1 MRKIFLIDN
10 YDSFTYN
17 LLYYLEELGCEV
29 TVKRNDKF
37 ELDEIRNFDA
47 ILISPGPGIPQ
58 EAGKI
63 IEVIRM
69 YYDTKNI
76 FGVCL
81 GQQAIAEAF
90 GGKLRNLTKVYHGV
104 SSKINLTDSDIIF
117 DNIKS
122 DLNVGR
128 YHSWIVD
135 NPVPK
140 ELKVTS
146 VDENGEIMSLKHK
159 DYDVRGVQ
167 FHPESIL
174 TPDGKTNFR
183 KLDKKYMKK
192 ILNRLTQY
200 ETLTE
205 NESRNI
211 IIDISEGK
219 LNTSQISSFLTI
231 FMIRNITIEELN
243 GFRKA
248 LIELSLKIDLKEFDP
263 IDLCGTGG
271 DEKDTFNISTLASFV
286 TAGSGVKVAKHGNY
300 GVSSS
305 CGSSNVLEYLDLKF
319 NNDSDKIRKAVD
331 KANICFL
338 HAPLFHP
345 AMKNVAPVRK
355 ELGLK
360 TFFNMLGPMVNPSMP
375 EKQVVGVY
383 NLELARIYNYLYQ
396 TTDINY
402 NIIHSIDGYD
412 EISLTNGYESL
423 FQRK

>member
-1 MRKIFLIDN
+1 
-10 YDSFTYN
+10 
-17 LLYYLEELGCEV
+17 
-29 TVKRNDKF
+29 
-37 ELDEIRNFDA
+37 
-47 ILISPGPGIPQ
+47 
-58 EAGKI
+58 
-63 IEVIRM
+63 
-69 YYDTKNI
+69 
-76 FGVCL
+76 
-81 GQQAIAEAF
+81 
-90 GGKLRNLTKVYHGV
+90 
-104 SSKINLTDSDIIF
+104 
-117 DNIKS
+117 
-122 DLNVGR
+122 
-128 YHSWIVD
+128 
-135 NPVPK
+135 
-140 ELKVTS
+140 
-146 VDENGEIMSLKHK
+146 
-159 DYDVRGVQ
+159 
-167 FHPESIL
+167 
-174 TPDGKTNFR
+174 
-183 KLDKKYMKK
+183 MKK

-205 NESRNI
+205 KESRAI

-219 LNTSQISSFLTI
+219 LNTSEISSFLTI

-248 LIELSLKIDLKEFDP
+248 LIELSLKIDLNEFDP

-375 EKQVVGVY
+375 KKQVVGVY

-412 EISLTNGYESL
+412 EISLTKGTKVYSRESEFILDSKDFSLKDIDSKNIRGGKDIESSSKIFMDVLNGEASIDQENVVCANASLAIAISKDISIIEAFEKAKESIKTKNAL
-423 FQRK
+423 KCFNELINIMK

>member
-1 MRKIFLIDN
+1 
-10 YDSFTYN
+10 
-17 LLYYLEELGCEV
+17 
-29 TVKRNDKF
+29 
-37 ELDEIRNFDA
+37 
-47 ILISPGPGIPQ
+47 
-58 EAGKI
+58 
-63 IEVIRM
+63 
-69 YYDTKNI
+69 
-76 FGVCL
+76 
-81 GQQAIAEAF
+81 
-90 GGKLRNLTKVYHGV
+90 
-104 SSKINLTDSDIIF
+104 
-117 DNIKS
+117 
-122 DLNVGR
+122 
-128 YHSWIVD
+128 
-135 NPVPK
+135 
-140 ELKVTS
+140 
-146 VDENGEIMSLKHK
+146 
-159 DYDVRGVQ
+159 
-167 FHPESIL
+167 
-174 TPDGKTNFR
+174 
-183 KLDKKYMKK
+183 MKK

-286 TAGSGVKVAKHGNY
+286 TPGSGVKVAKHGNY
-300 GVSSS
+300 GVSSN

-396 TTDINY
+396 TTDIDY

-412 EISLTNGYESL
+412 EISLTNGTKVYSRESEFIL
-423 FQRK
+423 GSEDFNLKNIDSKNIIGGKDIKSSSKIFMDVLNGNGSTDQENVVCANASLAIALSKDISIIEAFNQAKESIKTKNALKCFNDLINIMK

>member
-1 MRKIFLIDN
+1 
-10 YDSFTYN
+10 
-17 LLYYLEELGCEV
+17 
-29 TVKRNDKF
+29 
-37 ELDEIRNFDA
+37 
-47 ILISPGPGIPQ
+47 
-58 EAGKI
+58 
-63 IEVIRM
+63 
-69 YYDTKNI
+69 
-76 FGVCL
+76 
-81 GQQAIAEAF
+81 
-90 GGKLRNLTKVYHGV
+90 
-104 SSKINLTDSDIIF
+104 
-117 DNIKS
+117 
-122 DLNVGR
+122 
-128 YHSWIVD
+128 
-135 NPVPK
+135 
-140 ELKVTS
+140 
-146 VDENGEIMSLKHK
+146 
-159 DYDVRGVQ
+159 
-167 FHPESIL
+167 
-174 TPDGKTNFR
+174 
-183 KLDKKYMKK
+183 MKK

-231 FMIRNITIEELN
+231 FMVRNITIEELN

-412 EISLTNGYESL
+412 EISLTNGTKVYSRESEFIL
-423 FQRK
+423 GSEDFNLKDIDSKNIIGGKDIKSSSKIFMDVLNGKGSTDQENVVCANASLAIAISKDISIIEAFNQAKESIKTKNALKCFNDLINIMK

>member
-1 MRKIFLIDN
+1 
-10 YDSFTYN
+10 
-17 LLYYLEELGCEV
+17 
-29 TVKRNDKF
+29 
-37 ELDEIRNFDA
+37 
-47 ILISPGPGIPQ
+47 
-58 EAGKI
+58 
-63 IEVIRM
+63 
-69 YYDTKNI
+69 
-76 FGVCL
+76 
-81 GQQAIAEAF
+81 
-90 GGKLRNLTKVYHGV
+90 
-104 SSKINLTDSDIIF
+104 
-117 DNIKS
+117 
-122 DLNVGR
+122 
-128 YHSWIVD
+128 
-135 NPVPK
+135 
-140 ELKVTS
+140 
-146 VDENGEIMSLKHK
+146 
-159 DYDVRGVQ
+159 
-167 FHPESIL
+167 
-174 TPDGKTNFR
+174 
-183 KLDKKYMKK
+183 MKK
-192 ILNRLTQY
+192 ILNRLTQH

-205 NESRNI
+205 KESRNI

-219 LNTSQISSFLTI
+219 LNTSEISSFLTI
-231 FMIRNITIEELN
+231 YMIRNITIEELN

-248 LIELSLKIDLKEFDP
+248 LIELSLKIDLNEFDP

-375 EKQVVGVY
+375 KKQVVGVY

-412 EISLTNGYESL
+412 EISLTKGTKVYSRESEFILDSKDFSLKDIDSKNIRGGKDIESSSKIFMDVLNGEASNDQENVVCANASLAIAISKDISIIEAFDKAKESIKTKNAL
-423 FQRK
+423 KCFNELINIMK

>member
-1 MRKIFLIDN
+1 
-10 YDSFTYN
+10 
-17 LLYYLEELGCEV
+17 
-29 TVKRNDKF
+29 
-37 ELDEIRNFDA
+37 
-47 ILISPGPGIPQ
+47 
-58 EAGKI
+58 
-63 IEVIRM
+63 
-69 YYDTKNI
+69 
-76 FGVCL
+76 
-81 GQQAIAEAF
+81 
-90 GGKLRNLTKVYHGV
+90 
-104 SSKINLTDSDIIF
+104 
-117 DNIKS
+117 
-122 DLNVGR
+122 
-128 YHSWIVD
+128 
-135 NPVPK
+135 
-140 ELKVTS
+140 
-146 VDENGEIMSLKHK
+146 
-159 DYDVRGVQ
+159 
-167 FHPESIL
+167 
-174 TPDGKTNFR
+174 
-183 KLDKKYMKK
+183 MKK

-412 EISLTNGYESL
+412 EISLTKGTKVYSRESEFILDSKDFSLKDIDSKNIRGGKDIESSSKIFMDVLNGEASNDQENVVCANASLAIAISKDISIIEAFDKAKESIKTKNAL
-423 FQRK
+423 KCFNELINIMK

>member
-1 MRKIFLIDN
+1 
-10 YDSFTYN
+10 
-17 LLYYLEELGCEV
+17 
-29 TVKRNDKF
+29 
-37 ELDEIRNFDA
+37 
-47 ILISPGPGIPQ
+47 
-58 EAGKI
+58 
-63 IEVIRM
+63 
-69 YYDTKNI
+69 
-76 FGVCL
+76 
-81 GQQAIAEAF
+81 
-90 GGKLRNLTKVYHGV
+90 
-104 SSKINLTDSDIIF
+104 
-117 DNIKS
+117 
-122 DLNVGR
+122 
-128 YHSWIVD
+128 
-135 NPVPK
+135 
-140 ELKVTS
+140 
-146 VDENGEIMSLKHK
+146 
-159 DYDVRGVQ
+159 
-167 FHPESIL
+167 
-174 TPDGKTNFR
+174 
-183 KLDKKYMKK
+183 MKK

-205 NESRNI
+205 KESRDI

-219 LNTSQISSFLTI
+219 LNTSEISSFLTI

-248 LIELSLKIDLKEFDP
+248 LIELSLKIDLNEFDP

-375 EKQVVGVY
+375 KKQVVGVY

-402 NIIHSIDGYD
+402 NIIHTIDGYD
-412 EISLTNGYESL
+412 EISLTKGTKVYSRESEFILDSKDFSLKDIDSKNIRGGKDIESSSKIFMDVLNGEASNDQENVVCANASLAIAISKDISIIEAFDKAKESIKTKNAL
-423 FQRK
+423 KCFNELINIMK

>member
-1 MRKIFLIDN
+1 
-10 YDSFTYN
+10 
-17 LLYYLEELGCEV
+17 
-29 TVKRNDKF
+29 
-37 ELDEIRNFDA
+37 
-47 ILISPGPGIPQ
+47 
-58 EAGKI
+58 
-63 IEVIRM
+63 
-69 YYDTKNI
+69 
-76 FGVCL
+76 
-81 GQQAIAEAF
+81 
-90 GGKLRNLTKVYHGV
+90 
-104 SSKINLTDSDIIF
+104 
-117 DNIKS
+117 
-122 DLNVGR
+122 
-128 YHSWIVD
+128 
-135 NPVPK
+135 
-140 ELKVTS
+140 
-146 VDENGEIMSLKHK
+146 
-159 DYDVRGVQ
+159 
-167 FHPESIL
+167 
-174 TPDGKTNFR
+174 
-183 KLDKKYMKK
+183 MKK

-205 NESRNI
+205 KESRDI
-211 IIDISEGK
+211 IINISEGK
-219 LNTSQISSFLTI
+219 LNTSEISSFLTI

-248 LIELSLKIDLKEFDP
+248 LIELSLKIDLNEFDP

-375 EKQVVGVY
+375 KKQVVGVY

-412 EISLTNGYESL
+412 EISLTKGTKVYSRKSEFILDSEDFNLKDIDSKNIRGGKDIESSSKIFMDVLNGEASNDQENVVCANASLAIAISKDISIIEAFNKAKESIKTKNAL
-423 FQRK
+423 KCFNELINIMK

>member
-1 MRKIFLIDN
+1 
-10 YDSFTYN
+10 
-17 LLYYLEELGCEV
+17 
-29 TVKRNDKF
+29 
-37 ELDEIRNFDA
+37 
-47 ILISPGPGIPQ
+47 
-58 EAGKI
+58 
-63 IEVIRM
+63 
-69 YYDTKNI
+69 
-76 FGVCL
+76 
-81 GQQAIAEAF
+81 
-90 GGKLRNLTKVYHGV
+90 
-104 SSKINLTDSDIIF
+104 
-117 DNIKS
+117 
-122 DLNVGR
+122 
-128 YHSWIVD
+128 
-135 NPVPK
+135 
-140 ELKVTS
+140 
-146 VDENGEIMSLKHK
+146 
-159 DYDVRGVQ
+159 
-167 FHPESIL
+167 
-174 TPDGKTNFR
+174 
-183 KLDKKYMKK
+183 MKK

-205 NESRNI
+205 KESRDI

-219 LNTSQISSFLTI
+219 LNTSEISSFLTI

-248 LIELSLKIDLKEFDP
+248 LIELSLKIDLNEFDP

-375 EKQVVGVY
+375 KKQVVGVY

-412 EISLTNGYESL
+412 EISLTKGTKVYSRESEFILDSKDFSLKDIDSKNIRGGKDIESSSKIFMDVLNGEASNDQENVVCANASL
-423 FQRK
+423 AIAI

>member
-1 MRKIFLIDN
+1 
-10 YDSFTYN
+10 
-17 LLYYLEELGCEV
+17 
-29 TVKRNDKF
+29 
-37 ELDEIRNFDA
+37 
-47 ILISPGPGIPQ
+47 
-58 EAGKI
+58 
-63 IEVIRM
+63 
-69 YYDTKNI
+69 
-76 FGVCL
+76 
-81 GQQAIAEAF
+81 
-90 GGKLRNLTKVYHGV
+90 
-104 SSKINLTDSDIIF
+104 
-117 DNIKS
+117 
-122 DLNVGR
+122 
-128 YHSWIVD
+128 
-135 NPVPK
+135 
-140 ELKVTS
+140 
-146 VDENGEIMSLKHK
+146 
-159 DYDVRGVQ
+159 
-167 FHPESIL
+167 
-174 TPDGKTNFR
+174 
-183 KLDKKYMKK
+183 MKK
-192 ILNRLTQY
+192 ILNRLTQH

-205 NESRNI
+205 KESRNI

-219 LNTSQISSFLTI
+219 LNTSEISSFLTI

-248 LIELSLKIDLKEFDP
+248 LIELSLKINLNEFDP

-375 EKQVVGVY
+375 KKQVVGVY

-412 EISLTNGYESL
+412 EISLTKGTKVYSRESEFILDSKDFSLKDIDSKNIRGGKDIESSSKIFMDVLNGEASNDQENVVCANASLAIAISKNISIIEAFDKAKESIKTKNAL
-423 FQRK
+423 KCFNELINIMK

>member
-1 MRKIFLIDN
+1 
-10 YDSFTYN
+10 
-17 LLYYLEELGCEV
+17 
-29 TVKRNDKF
+29 
-37 ELDEIRNFDA
+37 
-47 ILISPGPGIPQ
+47 
-58 EAGKI
+58 
-63 IEVIRM
+63 
-69 YYDTKNI
+69 
-76 FGVCL
+76 
-81 GQQAIAEAF
+81 
-90 GGKLRNLTKVYHGV
+90 
-104 SSKINLTDSDIIF
+104 
-117 DNIKS
+117 
-122 DLNVGR
+122 
-128 YHSWIVD
+128 
-135 NPVPK
+135 
-140 ELKVTS
+140 
-146 VDENGEIMSLKHK
+146 
-159 DYDVRGVQ
+159 
-167 FHPESIL
+167 
-174 TPDGKTNFR
+174 
-183 KLDKKYMKK
+183 MKK

-205 NESRNI
+205 KESRDI

-219 LNTSQISSFLTI
+219 LNTSEISSFLTI

-248 LIELSLKIDLKEFDP
+248 LIELSLKIDLNEFDP

-375 EKQVVGVY
+375 KKQVVGVY

-412 EISLTNGYESL
+412 EISLTKGTKVYSRESEFILDSKDFSLKDIDSKNIRGGKDIESSSKIFMDVLNGEASNDQENVVCANASLAIAISKDIPIIEAFDKAKESIKTKNAL
-423 FQRK
+423 KCFNELINIMK

>member
-1 MRKIFLIDN
+1 
-10 YDSFTYN
+10 
-17 LLYYLEELGCEV
+17 
-29 TVKRNDKF
+29 
-37 ELDEIRNFDA
+37 
-47 ILISPGPGIPQ
+47 
-58 EAGKI
+58 
-63 IEVIRM
+63 
-69 YYDTKNI
+69 
-76 FGVCL
+76 
-81 GQQAIAEAF
+81 
-90 GGKLRNLTKVYHGV
+90 
-104 SSKINLTDSDIIF
+104 
-117 DNIKS
+117 
-122 DLNVGR
+122 
-128 YHSWIVD
+128 
-135 NPVPK
+135 
-140 ELKVTS
+140 
-146 VDENGEIMSLKHK
+146 
-159 DYDVRGVQ
+159 
-167 FHPESIL
+167 
-174 TPDGKTNFR
+174 
-183 KLDKKYMKK
+183 MKK
-192 ILNRLTQY
+192 ILNRLTQH

-205 NESRNI
+205 KESRDI

-219 LNTSQISSFLTI
+219 LNTSEISSFLTI

-248 LIELSLKIDLKEFDP
+248 LIELSLKINLNEFDP

-375 EKQVVGVY
+375 KKQVVGVY

-412 EISLTNGYESL
+412 EISLTKGTKVYSRESEFILDSKDFSLKDIDSKNIRGGKDIESSSKIFMDVLNGEASNDQENVVCANASLAIAISKDISILEAFDKAKESIKTKNAL
-423 FQRK
+423 KCFNELINIMK

>member
-1 MRKIFLIDN
+1 
-10 YDSFTYN
+10 
-17 LLYYLEELGCEV
+17 
-29 TVKRNDKF
+29 
-37 ELDEIRNFDA
+37 
-47 ILISPGPGIPQ
+47 
-58 EAGKI
+58 
-63 IEVIRM
+63 
-69 YYDTKNI
+69 
-76 FGVCL
+76 
-81 GQQAIAEAF
+81 
-90 GGKLRNLTKVYHGV
+90 
-104 SSKINLTDSDIIF
+104 
-117 DNIKS
+117 
-122 DLNVGR
+122 
-128 YHSWIVD
+128 
-135 NPVPK
+135 
-140 ELKVTS
+140 
-146 VDENGEIMSLKHK
+146 
-159 DYDVRGVQ
+159 
-167 FHPESIL
+167 
-174 TPDGKTNFR
+174 
-183 KLDKKYMKK
+183 MKK

-205 NESRNI
+205 KESRDI

-219 LNTSQISSFLTI
+219 LNTSEISSFLTI

-248 LIELSLKIDLKEFDP
+248 LIELSLKIDLNEFDP

-412 EISLTNGYESL
+412 EISLTNGTKVYSRESEFIL
-423 FQRK
+423 GSEDFNLKNIDSKNIIGGKDIKSSSKIFMDVLNGKGSTDQENVVCANASLAIAISKDVSIIEAFNQAKESIKTKNALKCFNDLINIMK

>member
-1 MRKIFLIDN
+1 
-10 YDSFTYN
+10 
-17 LLYYLEELGCEV
+17 
-29 TVKRNDKF
+29 
-37 ELDEIRNFDA
+37 
-47 ILISPGPGIPQ
+47 
-58 EAGKI
+58 
-63 IEVIRM
+63 
-69 YYDTKNI
+69 
-76 FGVCL
+76 
-81 GQQAIAEAF
+81 
-90 GGKLRNLTKVYHGV
+90 
-104 SSKINLTDSDIIF
+104 
-117 DNIKS
+117 
-122 DLNVGR
+122 
-128 YHSWIVD
+128 
-135 NPVPK
+135 
-140 ELKVTS
+140 
-146 VDENGEIMSLKHK
+146 
-159 DYDVRGVQ
+159 
-167 FHPESIL
+167 
-174 TPDGKTNFR
+174 
-183 KLDKKYMKK
+183 MKK

-205 NESRNI
+205 KESRDI

-219 LNTSQISSFLTI
+219 LNTSEISSFLTI

-248 LIELSLKIDLKEFDP
+248 LIELSLKIDLNEFDP

-375 EKQVVGVY
+375 KKQVVGVY

-412 EISLTNGYESL
+412 EISLTKGTKVYSRESEFILDSKDFRLKDIDSKNIRGGKDIESSSKIFMDVLNGEASNDQENVVCANASLAIAISKDISIIEAFDKAKESIKTKNAL
-423 FQRK
+423 KCFNELINIMK

>member
-1 MRKIFLIDN
+1 
-10 YDSFTYN
+10 
-17 LLYYLEELGCEV
+17 
-29 TVKRNDKF
+29 
-37 ELDEIRNFDA
+37 
-47 ILISPGPGIPQ
+47 
-58 EAGKI
+58 
-63 IEVIRM
+63 
-69 YYDTKNI
+69 
-76 FGVCL
+76 
-81 GQQAIAEAF
+81 
-90 GGKLRNLTKVYHGV
+90 
-104 SSKINLTDSDIIF
+104 
-117 DNIKS
+117 
-122 DLNVGR
+122 
-128 YHSWIVD
+128 
-135 NPVPK
+135 
-140 ELKVTS
+140 
-146 VDENGEIMSLKHK
+146 
-159 DYDVRGVQ
+159 
-167 FHPESIL
+167 
-174 TPDGKTNFR
+174 
-183 KLDKKYMKK
+183 MKK

-205 NESRNI
+205 KESRDI

-219 LNTSQISSFLTI
+219 LNTSEISSFLTI

-248 LIELSLKIDLKEFDP
+248 LIELSLKIDLNEFDP

-300 GVSSS
+300 GVSYS

-375 EKQVVGVY
+375 KKQVVGVY

-412 EISLTNGYESL
+412 EISLTKGTKVYSRESEFILDSKDFSLKDIDSKNIRGGKDIESSSKIFMDVLNGEASNDQENVVCANASLAIAISKDISIIEAFDKAKESIKTKNAL
-423 FQRK
+423 KCFNELINIMK

>member
-1 MRKIFLIDN
+1 
-10 YDSFTYN
+10 
-17 LLYYLEELGCEV
+17 
-29 TVKRNDKF
+29 
-37 ELDEIRNFDA
+37 
-47 ILISPGPGIPQ
+47 
-58 EAGKI
+58 
-63 IEVIRM
+63 
-69 YYDTKNI
+69 
-76 FGVCL
+76 
-81 GQQAIAEAF
+81 
-90 GGKLRNLTKVYHGV
+90 
-104 SSKINLTDSDIIF
+104 
-117 DNIKS
+117 
-122 DLNVGR
+122 
-128 YHSWIVD
+128 
-135 NPVPK
+135 
-140 ELKVTS
+140 
-146 VDENGEIMSLKHK
+146 
-159 DYDVRGVQ
+159 
-167 FHPESIL
+167 
-174 TPDGKTNFR
+174 
-183 KLDKKYMKK
+183 MKK

-205 NESRNI
+205 KESRDI

-219 LNTSQISSFLTI
+219 LNTSEISSFLTI

-248 LIELSLKIDLKEFDP
+248 LIELSLKIDLNEFDP

-375 EKQVVGVY
+375 KKQVVGVY

-412 EISLTNGYESL
+412 EISLTKGTKVYSRKSEFILDSEDFNLKDIDSQNIRGGKDIESSSKIFMDVLNGEASNDQENVVCANASLAIAISKDISIIEAFDKAKESIKTKNAL
-423 FQRK
+423 KCFNELINIMK

>member
-1 MRKIFLIDN
+1 
-10 YDSFTYN
+10 
-17 LLYYLEELGCEV
+17 
-29 TVKRNDKF
+29 
-37 ELDEIRNFDA
+37 
-47 ILISPGPGIPQ
+47 
-58 EAGKI
+58 
-63 IEVIRM
+63 
-69 YYDTKNI
+69 
-76 FGVCL
+76 
-81 GQQAIAEAF
+81 
-90 GGKLRNLTKVYHGV
+90 
-104 SSKINLTDSDIIF
+104 
-117 DNIKS
+117 
-122 DLNVGR
+122 
-128 YHSWIVD
+128 
-135 NPVPK
+135 
-140 ELKVTS
+140 
-146 VDENGEIMSLKHK
+146 
-159 DYDVRGVQ
+159 
-167 FHPESIL
+167 
-174 TPDGKTNFR
+174 
-183 KLDKKYMKK
+183 MKK

-231 FMIRNITIEELN
+231 FMVRNITIEELN

-412 EISLTNGYESL
+412 EISLTKGTKVYSRESEFILGSEDFNLKDIDSKNIIGGKDIKSSSKIFMDVLNGKGSNDQENVVCANASLAIALSKDISIIEAFNQAKESIKTKNAL
-423 FQRK
+423 KCFYDLINIMK

>member
-1 MRKIFLIDN
+1 
-10 YDSFTYN
+10 
-17 LLYYLEELGCEV
+17 
-29 TVKRNDKF
+29 
-37 ELDEIRNFDA
+37 
-47 ILISPGPGIPQ
+47 
-58 EAGKI
+58 
-63 IEVIRM
+63 
-69 YYDTKNI
+69 
-76 FGVCL
+76 
-81 GQQAIAEAF
+81 
-90 GGKLRNLTKVYHGV
+90 
-104 SSKINLTDSDIIF
+104 
-117 DNIKS
+117 
-122 DLNVGR
+122 
-128 YHSWIVD
+128 
-135 NPVPK
+135 
-140 ELKVTS
+140 
-146 VDENGEIMSLKHK
+146 
-159 DYDVRGVQ
+159 
-167 FHPESIL
+167 
-174 TPDGKTNFR
+174 
-183 KLDKKYMKK
+183 MKK

-205 NESRNI
+205 KESRDI

-219 LNTSQISSFLTI
+219 LNTSEISSFLTI

-248 LIELSLKIDLKEFDP
+248 LIELSLKIDLNEFDP

-375 EKQVVGVY
+375 KKQVVGVY

-412 EISLTNGYESL
+412 EISLTKGTKVYSRKSEFILDSEDFNLKDIDSKNIRGGKDIESSSKIFMNVLNGEASNDQENVVCANASLAIAISKDISIIDAFDKAKESIKTKNAL
-423 FQRK
+423 KCFNELINIMK

>member
-1 MRKIFLIDN
+1 
-10 YDSFTYN
+10 
-17 LLYYLEELGCEV
+17 
-29 TVKRNDKF
+29 
-37 ELDEIRNFDA
+37 
-47 ILISPGPGIPQ
+47 
-58 EAGKI
+58 
-63 IEVIRM
+63 
-69 YYDTKNI
+69 
-76 FGVCL
+76 
-81 GQQAIAEAF
+81 
-90 GGKLRNLTKVYHGV
+90 
-104 SSKINLTDSDIIF
+104 
-117 DNIKS
+117 
-122 DLNVGR
+122 
-128 YHSWIVD
+128 
-135 NPVPK
+135 
-140 ELKVTS
+140 
-146 VDENGEIMSLKHK
+146 
-159 DYDVRGVQ
+159 
-167 FHPESIL
+167 
-174 TPDGKTNFR
+174 
-183 KLDKKYMKK
+183 MKK

-205 NESRNI
+205 KESRDI

-219 LNTSQISSFLTI
+219 LNTSEISSFLTI

-248 LIELSLKIDLKEFDP
+248 LIELSLKIDLNEFDP

-375 EKQVVGVY
+375 KKQVVGVY

-412 EISLTNGYESL
+412 EISLTKGTKVYSRESEFILDSKDFRLKDIDSKNIRGGKDIESSSKIFMDVLNGEGSNDQENVVCANASLAIAISKDISIIEAFDKAKESIKTKNAL
-423 FQRK
+423 KCFNELINIMK

>member
-1 MRKIFLIDN
+1 
-10 YDSFTYN
+10 
-17 LLYYLEELGCEV
+17 
-29 TVKRNDKF
+29 
-37 ELDEIRNFDA
+37 
-47 ILISPGPGIPQ
+47 
-58 EAGKI
+58 
-63 IEVIRM
+63 
-69 YYDTKNI
+69 
-76 FGVCL
+76 
-81 GQQAIAEAF
+81 
-90 GGKLRNLTKVYHGV
+90 
-104 SSKINLTDSDIIF
+104 
-117 DNIKS
+117 
-122 DLNVGR
+122 
-128 YHSWIVD
+128 
-135 NPVPK
+135 
-140 ELKVTS
+140 
-146 VDENGEIMSLKHK
+146 
-159 DYDVRGVQ
+159 
-167 FHPESIL
+167 
-174 TPDGKTNFR
+174 
-183 KLDKKYMKK
+183 MKK

-219 LNTSQISSFLTI
+219 LNNSQISSFLTI

-412 EISLTNGYESL
+412 EISLTKDTKVYSRESEFILGSEDFNLKDIDSKNIIGGKDIKSSSKIFMDVLNGKGSNDQENVVCANASLAIALSKDISIIEAFNQAKESIKTKNAL
-423 FQRK
+423 KCFYDLINIMK

>member
-1 MRKIFLIDN
+1 
-10 YDSFTYN
+10 
-17 LLYYLEELGCEV
+17 
-29 TVKRNDKF
+29 
-37 ELDEIRNFDA
+37 
-47 ILISPGPGIPQ
+47 
-58 EAGKI
+58 
-63 IEVIRM
+63 
-69 YYDTKNI
+69 
-76 FGVCL
+76 
-81 GQQAIAEAF
+81 
-90 GGKLRNLTKVYHGV
+90 
-104 SSKINLTDSDIIF
+104 
-117 DNIKS
+117 
-122 DLNVGR
+122 
-128 YHSWIVD
+128 
-135 NPVPK
+135 
-140 ELKVTS
+140 
-146 VDENGEIMSLKHK
+146 
-159 DYDVRGVQ
+159 
-167 FHPESIL
+167 
-174 TPDGKTNFR
+174 
-183 KLDKKYMKK
+183 MKK

-205 NESRNI
+205 KESRDI

-219 LNTSQISSFLTI
+219 LNTSEISSFLTI

-248 LIELSLKIDLKEFDP
+248 LIELSLKIDLNEFDP

-375 EKQVVGVY
+375 KKQVVGVY

-412 EISLTNGYESL
+412 EISLTKGTKVYSRESEFILESKDFNLKDIDSKNIIGGKDIESSSKIFMDVLNGEASNDQENVVCANASLAIAISKDISIIEAFDKAKESIKTKNAL
-423 FQRK
+423 KCFNELVNIMK

>member
-1 MRKIFLIDN
+1 
-10 YDSFTYN
+10 
-17 LLYYLEELGCEV
+17 
-29 TVKRNDKF
+29 
-37 ELDEIRNFDA
+37 
-47 ILISPGPGIPQ
+47 
-58 EAGKI
+58 
-63 IEVIRM
+63 
-69 YYDTKNI
+69 
-76 FGVCL
+76 
-81 GQQAIAEAF
+81 
-90 GGKLRNLTKVYHGV
+90 
-104 SSKINLTDSDIIF
+104 
-117 DNIKS
+117 
-122 DLNVGR
+122 
-128 YHSWIVD
+128 
-135 NPVPK
+135 
-140 ELKVTS
+140 
-146 VDENGEIMSLKHK
+146 
-159 DYDVRGVQ
+159 
-167 FHPESIL
+167 
-174 TPDGKTNFR
+174 
-183 KLDKKYMKK
+183 MKK

-300 GVSSS
+300 GVSSN

-375 EKQVVGVY
+375 KKQVVGVY

-412 EISLTNGYESL
+412 EISLTKGTKVYSRESEFILGSEDFNLKDIDSKNIIGGKDIKSSSKIFMDVLNGKGSNDQENVVCANASLAIAISKNISIIEGFNEAKESIKTKNAL
-423 FQRK
+423 KCFNDLINIMK

>member
-1 MRKIFLIDN
+1 
-10 YDSFTYN
+10 
-17 LLYYLEELGCEV
+17 
-29 TVKRNDKF
+29 
-37 ELDEIRNFDA
+37 
-47 ILISPGPGIPQ
+47 
-58 EAGKI
+58 
-63 IEVIRM
+63 
-69 YYDTKNI
+69 
-76 FGVCL
+76 
-81 GQQAIAEAF
+81 
-90 GGKLRNLTKVYHGV
+90 
-104 SSKINLTDSDIIF
+104 
-117 DNIKS
+117 
-122 DLNVGR
+122 
-128 YHSWIVD
+128 
-135 NPVPK
+135 
-140 ELKVTS
+140 
-146 VDENGEIMSLKHK
+146 
-159 DYDVRGVQ
+159 
-167 FHPESIL
+167 
-174 TPDGKTNFR
+174 
-183 KLDKKYMKK
+183 MKK

-231 FMIRNITIEELN
+231 FMVRNITIEELN

-412 EISLTNGYESL
+412 EISLTNGTKVYSRESEFIL
-423 FQRK
+423 GSEDFNLKNIDSKNIIGGKDIKSSSKIFMDVLNGKGSTDQENVVCANASLAIAISKDISIIEAFNQAKESIKTKNALKCFYDLINIMK

>member
-1 MRKIFLIDN
+1 
-10 YDSFTYN
+10 
-17 LLYYLEELGCEV
+17 
-29 TVKRNDKF
+29 
-37 ELDEIRNFDA
+37 
-47 ILISPGPGIPQ
+47 
-58 EAGKI
+58 
-63 IEVIRM
+63 
-69 YYDTKNI
+69 
-76 FGVCL
+76 
-81 GQQAIAEAF
+81 
-90 GGKLRNLTKVYHGV
+90 
-104 SSKINLTDSDIIF
+104 
-117 DNIKS
+117 
-122 DLNVGR
+122 
-128 YHSWIVD
+128 
-135 NPVPK
+135 
-140 ELKVTS
+140 
-146 VDENGEIMSLKHK
+146 
-159 DYDVRGVQ
+159 
-167 FHPESIL
+167 
-174 TPDGKTNFR
+174 
-183 KLDKKYMKK
+183 MKK

-205 NESRNI
+205 KESRDI

-219 LNTSQISSFLTI
+219 LNTSEISSFLTI

-248 LIELSLKIDLKEFDP
+248 LIELSLKIDLNEFDP

-375 EKQVVGVY
+375 KKQVVGVY

-412 EISLTNGYESL
+412 EISLTKGTKVYSRESEFILDSKDFSLKDIDSKNIRGGKDIESSSKIFMDVLNGEASNDQENVVCANASLAIAISKDISIIEAFDKAKESIKTKNAL
-423 FQRK
+423 KCFNELINIMK

>member
-1 MRKIFLIDN
+1 
-10 YDSFTYN
+10 
-17 LLYYLEELGCEV
+17 
-29 TVKRNDKF
+29 
-37 ELDEIRNFDA
+37 
-47 ILISPGPGIPQ
+47 
-58 EAGKI
+58 
-63 IEVIRM
+63 
-69 YYDTKNI
+69 
-76 FGVCL
+76 
-81 GQQAIAEAF
+81 
-90 GGKLRNLTKVYHGV
+90 
-104 SSKINLTDSDIIF
+104 
-117 DNIKS
+117 
-122 DLNVGR
+122 
-128 YHSWIVD
+128 
-135 NPVPK
+135 
-140 ELKVTS
+140 
-146 VDENGEIMSLKHK
+146 
-159 DYDVRGVQ
+159 
-167 FHPESIL
+167 
-174 TPDGKTNFR
+174 
-183 KLDKKYMKK
+183 MKK

-231 FMIRNITIEELN
+231 FMVRNITIEELN

-412 EISLTNGYESL
+412 EISLTNGTKVYSRESEFIL
-423 FQRK
+423 GSEDFNLKNIDSKNIIGGKDIKSSSKIFIDVLNGKGSTDQENVVCANASLAIAISKDISIIEAFNQAKESIKTKNALKCFNDLINIMK

>member
-1 MRKIFLIDN
+1 
-10 YDSFTYN
+10 
-17 LLYYLEELGCEV
+17 
-29 TVKRNDKF
+29 
-37 ELDEIRNFDA
+37 
-47 ILISPGPGIPQ
+47 
-58 EAGKI
+58 
-63 IEVIRM
+63 
-69 YYDTKNI
+69 
-76 FGVCL
+76 
-81 GQQAIAEAF
+81 
-90 GGKLRNLTKVYHGV
+90 
-104 SSKINLTDSDIIF
+104 
-117 DNIKS
+117 
-122 DLNVGR
+122 
-128 YHSWIVD
+128 
-135 NPVPK
+135 
-140 ELKVTS
+140 
-146 VDENGEIMSLKHK
+146 
-159 DYDVRGVQ
+159 
-167 FHPESIL
+167 
-174 TPDGKTNFR
+174 
-183 KLDKKYMKK
+183 MKK

-205 NESRNI
+205 KESRGI

-219 LNTSQISSFLTI
+219 LNTSEISSFLTI

-248 LIELSLKIDLKEFDP
+248 LIELSLKIDLNEFDP

-375 EKQVVGVY
+375 KKQVVGVY

-412 EISLTNGYESL
+412 EISLTKGTKVYSRKSEFILDSEDFNLKDIDSKNIRGGKDIESSSKIFMNVLNGEASNDQENVVCANASLAIAISKDISIIEAFYKAKESIKTKNAL
-423 FQRK
+423 KCFNELINIMK

>member
-1 MRKIFLIDN
+1 
-10 YDSFTYN
+10 
-17 LLYYLEELGCEV
+17 
-29 TVKRNDKF
+29 
-37 ELDEIRNFDA
+37 
-47 ILISPGPGIPQ
+47 
-58 EAGKI
+58 
-63 IEVIRM
+63 
-69 YYDTKNI
+69 
-76 FGVCL
+76 
-81 GQQAIAEAF
+81 
-90 GGKLRNLTKVYHGV
+90 
-104 SSKINLTDSDIIF
+104 
-117 DNIKS
+117 
-122 DLNVGR
+122 
-128 YHSWIVD
+128 
-135 NPVPK
+135 
-140 ELKVTS
+140 
-146 VDENGEIMSLKHK
+146 
-159 DYDVRGVQ
+159 
-167 FHPESIL
+167 
-174 TPDGKTNFR
+174 
-183 KLDKKYMKK
+183 MKK

-231 FMIRNITIEELN
+231 FMVRNITIEELN

-412 EISLTNGYESL
+412 EISLTNGTKVYSRESEFIL
-423 FQRK
+423 GSEDFNLKNIDSKNIIGGKDIKSSSRVFMDVLNGKGSTDQENVVCANASLAIAISKDVSIIEAFNQAKESIKTKNALKCFNDLINIMK

>member
-1 MRKIFLIDN
+1 
-10 YDSFTYN
+10 
-17 LLYYLEELGCEV
+17 
-29 TVKRNDKF
+29 
-37 ELDEIRNFDA
+37 
-47 ILISPGPGIPQ
+47 
-58 EAGKI
+58 
-63 IEVIRM
+63 
-69 YYDTKNI
+69 
-76 FGVCL
+76 
-81 GQQAIAEAF
+81 
-90 GGKLRNLTKVYHGV
+90 
-104 SSKINLTDSDIIF
+104 
-117 DNIKS
+117 
-122 DLNVGR
+122 
-128 YHSWIVD
+128 
-135 NPVPK
+135 
-140 ELKVTS
+140 
-146 VDENGEIMSLKHK
+146 
-159 DYDVRGVQ
+159 
-167 FHPESIL
+167 
-174 TPDGKTNFR
+174 
-183 KLDKKYMKK
+183 MKK

-375 EKQVVGVY
+375 KKQVVGVY

-412 EISLTNGYESL
+412 EISLTKSTKVYSRESEFILGSDDFNLKDIDSKNIIGGKDIKSSSKIFMDVLNGKGSNDQENVVCANASLAIAISKNISIIEGFNEAKESIKTKNAL
-423 FQRK
+423 KCFNDLINIMK

>member
-1 MRKIFLIDN
+1 
-10 YDSFTYN
+10 
-17 LLYYLEELGCEV
+17 
-29 TVKRNDKF
+29 
-37 ELDEIRNFDA
+37 
-47 ILISPGPGIPQ
+47 
-58 EAGKI
+58 
-63 IEVIRM
+63 
-69 YYDTKNI
+69 
-76 FGVCL
+76 
-81 GQQAIAEAF
+81 
-90 GGKLRNLTKVYHGV
+90 
-104 SSKINLTDSDIIF
+104 
-117 DNIKS
+117 
-122 DLNVGR
+122 
-128 YHSWIVD
+128 
-135 NPVPK
+135 
-140 ELKVTS
+140 
-146 VDENGEIMSLKHK
+146 
-159 DYDVRGVQ
+159 
-167 FHPESIL
+167 
-174 TPDGKTNFR
+174 
-183 KLDKKYMKK
+183 MKK

-231 FMIRNITIEELN
+231 FMVRNITIEELN

-412 EISLTNGYESL
+412 EISLTNGTKVYSRESEFIL
-423 FQRK
+423 GSEDFNLKNIDSKNIIGGKDIKSSSKIFIDVLNGKGSTDQENVVCANASLAIAISKDISIIEAFNQAKESIKTKNALKCFYDLINIMK

>member
-1 MRKIFLIDN
+1 
-10 YDSFTYN
+10 
-17 LLYYLEELGCEV
+17 
-29 TVKRNDKF
+29 
-37 ELDEIRNFDA
+37 
-47 ILISPGPGIPQ
+47 
-58 EAGKI
+58 
-63 IEVIRM
+63 
-69 YYDTKNI
+69 
-76 FGVCL
+76 
-81 GQQAIAEAF
+81 
-90 GGKLRNLTKVYHGV
+90 
-104 SSKINLTDSDIIF
+104 
-117 DNIKS
+117 
-122 DLNVGR
+122 
-128 YHSWIVD
+128 
-135 NPVPK
+135 
-140 ELKVTS
+140 
-146 VDENGEIMSLKHK
+146 
-159 DYDVRGVQ
+159 
-167 FHPESIL
+167 
-174 TPDGKTNFR
+174 
-183 KLDKKYMKK
+183 MKK

-412 EISLTNGYESL
+412 EISLTKDTKVYSRESEFILGSEDFNLKDIDSKNIIGGKDIKSSSKIFIDVLNGKGSTDQENVVCANASLAIAISKDISIIEAFNQAKESIKTKNAL
-423 FQRK
+423 KCFNDLINIMK

>member
-1 MRKIFLIDN
+1 
-10 YDSFTYN
+10 
-17 LLYYLEELGCEV
+17 
-29 TVKRNDKF
+29 
-37 ELDEIRNFDA
+37 
-47 ILISPGPGIPQ
+47 
-58 EAGKI
+58 
-63 IEVIRM
+63 
-69 YYDTKNI
+69 
-76 FGVCL
+76 
-81 GQQAIAEAF
+81 
-90 GGKLRNLTKVYHGV
+90 
-104 SSKINLTDSDIIF
+104 
-117 DNIKS
+117 
-122 DLNVGR
+122 
-128 YHSWIVD
+128 
-135 NPVPK
+135 
-140 ELKVTS
+140 
-146 VDENGEIMSLKHK
+146 
-159 DYDVRGVQ
+159 
-167 FHPESIL
+167 
-174 TPDGKTNFR
+174 
-183 KLDKKYMKK
+183 MKK

-205 NESRNI
+205 KESRDI

-219 LNTSQISSFLTI
+219 LNTSEISSFLTI

-248 LIELSLKIDLKEFDP
+248 LIELSLKIDLNEFDP

-375 EKQVVGVY
+375 KKQVVGVY

-412 EISLTNGYESL
+412 EISLTNGTKVYSRESEFIL
-423 FQRK
+423 GSEDFNLKDIDSKNIIGGKDIKSSSKIFMDVLNGKSSTDQENVVCANASLAIAISKDVSIIEAFNQAKESIKTKNALKCFNDLINIMK

>member
-1 MRKIFLIDN
+1 
-10 YDSFTYN
+10 
-17 LLYYLEELGCEV
+17 
-29 TVKRNDKF
+29 
-37 ELDEIRNFDA
+37 
-47 ILISPGPGIPQ
+47 
-58 EAGKI
+58 
-63 IEVIRM
+63 
-69 YYDTKNI
+69 
-76 FGVCL
+76 
-81 GQQAIAEAF
+81 
-90 GGKLRNLTKVYHGV
+90 
-104 SSKINLTDSDIIF
+104 
-117 DNIKS
+117 
-122 DLNVGR
+122 
-128 YHSWIVD
+128 
-135 NPVPK
+135 
-140 ELKVTS
+140 
-146 VDENGEIMSLKHK
+146 
-159 DYDVRGVQ
+159 
-167 FHPESIL
+167 
-174 TPDGKTNFR
+174 
-183 KLDKKYMKK
+183 MKK

-205 NESRNI
+205 KESRGI

-219 LNTSQISSFLTI
+219 LNTSEISSFLTI

-248 LIELSLKIDLKEFDP
+248 LIELSLKIDLNEFDP

-375 EKQVVGVY
+375 KKQVVGVY

-412 EISLTNGYESL
+412 EISLTKGTKVYSRESEFILDSEDFNLKDIDSKNIRGGKDIESSSKIFMDVLNGEASNDQENVVCANASLAIAISKNISIIEAFDKAKESIKTKNAL
-423 FQRK
+423 KCFNELINIMK